1 MSEPA
6 RRPSILR
13 LVGWTLADE
22 LYAGWRQLALLG
34 GNRRPAK
41 WREGDDALPE
51 VVLLPGVYEH
61 WTFLRPLGNAM
72 NAAGHRVRVV
82 RGLGTNRIPIAETA
96 RRAAVAL
103 AEADAPAAGFVIVA
117 HSKGG
122 LVGKHLLMDRDAE
135 LLASPALSD
144 PTAAGGG
151 GAGPMVE
158 VADTPVAADA
168 MGVAASAGA
177 ADVIDGTDGPGV
189 LGLVAIC
196 TPFAGS
202 RYARLFVDPTIRAL
216 MPRDETIVRLAAAAS
231 VNGRIVSISGI
242 FDPHVPEG
250 SELVGATNVQVPVA
264 GHFRIL
270 RAPETFAAV
279 RDGISLLADRAA
291 PEA

>member
-13 LVGWTLADE
+13 LIGWTLADE

-34 GNRRPAK
+34 GNRRPKA

-96 RRAAVAL
+96 RRAALAL
-103 AEADAPAAGFVIVA
+103 AEVTAPASGFVIVA

-144 PTAAGGG
+144 STAGGG
-151 GAGPMVE
+151 VTGASTE
-158 VADTPVAADA
+158 VADTAVAPGIADT
-168 MGVAASAGA
+168 AGA
-177 ADVIDGTDGPGV
+177 ADVIDGTEGPGV

-250 SELVGATNVQVPVA
+250 SELIGATNVQVPVA

-279 RDGISLLADRAA
+279 RDGIALLAERAL
-291 PEA
+291 PEG